1 MLRGGVA
8 KRYLDKG
15 FELLQRLQDTQPENI
30 EQAAGVIAE
39 AVADGHTLYARG
51 GPYSSLPV
59 QDIFWPAGGLVL
71 VNPAFTHGLSCWT
84 VRTSITMRAITQW

>member
-1 MLRGGVA
+1 MLA

-15 FELLQRLQDTQPENI
+15 LELLQRLQDTQPENI

-39 AVADGHTLYARG
+39 AVADGHTLHAWG

-59 QDIFWPAGGLVL
+59 QDIFWPAGGLAL
-71 VNPAFTHGLSCWT
+71 VNPAFTHGLSC
-84 VRTSITMRAITQW
+84 RTTCAPTTMRAITQW